1 MEILWIYFIII
12 NIMTFV
18 VYIGDKVLAI
28 LKKNR
33 VTEKKLLLLSI
44 FGGAI
49 GGLCAMIIVR
59 HKIRK
64 ISFVLINVVASS
76 VYLILLLNYS
86 NMI

>member
-12 NIMTFV
+12 NLMTFV

-28 LKKNR
+28 LNKNR
-33 VTEKKLLLLSI
+33 VTEKNLLLLSI
-44 FGGAI
+44 LGGAI

-64 ISFVLINVVASS
+64 ISFVLINVVVSS
-76 VYLILLLNYS
+76 AYLILLLNYA